1 MIKKVWLTAITEI
14 SLALIIL
21 FSGSMSY
28 AGEMADAPA
37 VFEEQAYLRDPAET
51 DASAGVDY
59 DAAGDAAV
67 KDVIDRIAALPD
79 PDKISLIYR
88 EYIDKAKDAL
98 NKLSPED
105 QARVPETARKK
116 LAADDEAVKKLELA
130 EDKKKAAAV
139 AEKMCSLK
147 GTRAGKGKA
156 ATEAARMAYDAL
168 TDAQKKYIPNNALV
182 SLIDA
187 EEAYEAGRVFKCGSA
202 LYKVLPSGD
211 VTYREPLNLLSKSE
225 TVPNQVKKNGY
236 YFLVIKISIAAFKD
250 CRNLEE
256 LVISKSIR
264 SIGEYAL
271 KNTPKLTKVTV
282 LTKRLTAGKIIR
294 AFSGSGRF
302 KGAGI
307 TVRAPQ
313 GFVFRYE
320 KIFKG
325 SGGLNENARF
335 DVIT

>member
-37 VFEEQAYLRDPAET
+37 VFEEQALWLDPGKS
-51 DASAGVDY
+51 DASAGADY
-59 DAAGDAAV
+59 DSAGDAAV

-211 VTYREPLNLLSKSE
+211 VTYREPVNLLSKSE
-225 TVPNQVKKNGY
+225 TVPNQVKKTGY

-307 TVRAPQ
+307 TVSAPQ

>member
-37 VFEEQAYLRDPAET
+37 VFEEQALWLDPGKS
-51 DASAGVDY
+51 DASAGADY
-59 DAAGDAAV
+59 DSAGDAAV

-147 GTRAGKGKA
+147 GTKAGKGKA

-202 LYKVLPSGD
+202 LYKVLPTD
-211 VTYREPLNLLSKSE
+211 MDATIPLDKMDTTMDDAHKLA
-225 TVPNQVKKNGY
+225 
-236 YFLVIKISIAAFKD
+236 YFQAR
-250 CRNLEE
+250 CMYLEAE
-256 LVISKSIR
+256 L
-264 SIGEYAL
+264 EYE
-271 KNTPKLTKVTV
+271 KEK
-282 LTKRLTAGKIIR
+282 KRLAYQEALSRSK
-294 AFSGSGRF
+294 
-302 KGAGI
+302 KMKK
-307 TVRAPQ
+307 Q
-313 GFVFRYE
+313 
-320 KIFKG
+320 K
-325 SGGLNENARF
+325 
-335 DVIT
+335 